1 MPVFSAFRA
10 AGYVA
15 DGVPA
20 AVQRRG
26 REAFVTASVGKAWQI
41 FNCSQLLY
49 YRRFVKKMAEL
60 ASAAGLTAG
69 HPSAA
74 RVQASKLNLVF
85 VGPQLPKTIRA
96 LASWR
101 DFTFAAHG
109 RNVAVFNRAHLVAT
123 WSAHTGRIVA
133 LLVFGDYLLSVG
145 EDRRLVVWHAAK
157 AGEQSAPVKELH
169 LGDGFSPTCI
179 MHPDTYL
186 NKVLLGS
193 QEGKLQ
199 LWNVLSGQMV
209 FEFAAPATSA
219 AAVTCLVP
227 SPALDVVGVGH
238 ANGAVCVL
246 NIKYNEA
253 VMEFRHTT
261 PGAVTSLS
269 FRTDGQPFL
278 AAGTVSGMI
287 TVWHL
292 EKRKLQTVVKDA
304 HDAPVTS
311 LHFFAGEPV
320 LLSLSPDNSI
330 KMWIFDTL
338 DGDARLLR
346 FRSGHSAPPT
356 CISYYGEGR
365 HILSA
370 GQDRAFRLFSTIQD
384 QQSRELSQGHVARR
398 AKKLRLKEEEV
409 KLAPITAFA
418 AEEIRERDWANVV
431 TCHVGDP
438 RAYTWQLHKF
448 AIGEHVLQPPGGKL
462 TPVKACCIST
472 CGNFA
477 ILGTA
482 GGRIDRYNLQSGRH
496 RGSYA
501 AAKWQYAP
509 AHDEAVIGLGTD
521 CTNSRML
528 SGSYDGTIKI
538 WSFKA
543 FTLQAT
549 LEVGSPLTKL
559 VYHRG
564 NDMVA
569 SASVDHVLRI
579 HDPIAQ
585 RLVRKFEG
593 HKDRITDLCFSHDGR
608 WLLSSSMDSTVR
620 VWDVVGARQLD
631 AMRTDVPVTAL
642 TLSPS
647 MDMLATTHVRR
658 NGIYLWANRL
668 MYTAGASVK
677 IASGYEVQDAHL
689 PTVSSGQAN
698 QQDGD
703 TLQGLDSNGIESEG
717 MTEDRQVDGT
727 PESRQ
732 RKADSMDADEEE
744 AAGGSLIDGDRA
756 PGEADFSGREPA
768 MPGLITLSLL
778 PRAQWQALANLD
790 LIKLRNKPV
799 APPKKPEHAPFFL
812 PTLPTTSGI
821 PEFVPKKDE
830 SSGQS
835 TSRIR
840 QRSSLEIV
848 ESDFLRLLHE
858 GKESGSYKG
867 LMKLLEG
874 MSPSAIDLELRS
886 LEIVDD
892 LEAIKGLTT
901 VNNKEVAEV
910 GQVIDFLA
918 AEVAAESN
926 FEFVQALIHRFLKI
940 HGEAISACDIL
951 REKAKA
957 LLDRQAA
964 AWQRLDALFQDVR
977 CMVGFLSN
985 MAS

>member
-15 DGVPA
+15 DGVPV

-41 FNCSQLLY
+41 FSRNQQLLRY
-49 YRRFVKKMAEL
+49 KFLQDNGRAR
-60 ASAAGLTAG
+60 SHRGLDG
-69 HPSAA
+69 RLSLWRGIPA

-123 WSAHTGRIVA
+123 WSAHTGRIMA

-169 LGDGFSPTCI
+169 LGDSFSPTCI
-179 MHPDTYL
+179 MHPDTFL

-209 FEFAAPATSA
+209 FEFAAPATGAVS
-219 AAVTCLVP
+219 VTCLVP

-278 AAGTVSGMI
+278 AAGTASGMI

-304 HDAPVTS
+304 HDAPVTK

-320 LLSLSPDNSI
+320 LLSSSPDNSI

-370 GQDRAFRLFSTIQD
+370 GQDRAFRGADPWSVACPMLKD

-398 AKKLRLKEEEV
+398 AKRLRLKEEEV

-418 AEEIRERDWANVV
+418 AEEIREQDWANVV
-431 TCHVGDP
+431 TCHAGDP

-477 ILGTA
+477 ILGA
-482 GGRIDRYNLQSGRH
+482 ASGRIDRYNLQSGRH

-528 SGSYDGTIKI
+528 SGSYDGTIK
-538 WSFKA
+538 
-543 FTLQAT
+543 AT

-642 TLSPS
+642 TL
-647 MDMLATTHVRR
+647 
-658 NGIYLWANRL
+658 
-668 MYTAGASVK
+668 
-677 IASGYEVQDAHL
+677 Q
-689 PTVSSGQAN
+689 SS
-698 QQDGD
+698 
-703 TLQGLDSNGIESEG
+703 
-717 MTEDRQVDGT
+717 
-727 PESRQ
+727 
-732 RKADSMDADEEE
+732 
-744 AAGGSLIDGDRA
+744 
-756 PGEADFSGREPA
+756 
-768 MPGLITLSLL
+768 
-778 PRAQWQALANLD
+778 
-790 LIKLRNKPV
+790 LRNKPV

-821 PEFVPKKDE
+821 PEFVSKKEE

-840 QRSSLEIV
+840 QRSSLEVV

-867 LMKLLEG
+867 LMELLKG

-892 LEAIKGLTT
+892 LETIKGLRMF
-901 VNNKEVAEV
+901 NKEVAEV

-918 AEVAAESN
+918 AEVTAESN
-926 FEFVQALIHRFLKI
+926 FEFVQALIHCFFKI
-940 HGEAISACDIL
+940 HGEAISACDVL
-951 REKAKA
+951 QEKAKA
-957 LLDRQAA
+957 LLERQAA